1 MSSILVIEDTDDIRE
16 GIVELLEA
24 EEFKVMG
31 AANGKEGIKLA
42 QVQKFDLIICD
53 VMMPEIDGYGVITA
67 LRQNPETAAIPFIFL
82 TAKGT
87 RSDLRQGMNL
97 GADDYLT
104 KPCTNEELLEA
115 ISARLQKA
123 ALQEAK
129 LKQIE
134 EQLEQLE
141 NFDSLTGLPNLSALS
156 GDRGYLQQ
164 AIAKRS
170 RQQRLI
176 PFLLLGLDR
185 MGQMND
191 AIGYENGNL
200 ILKQLSERLKQF
212 NQRIAG
218 VGVVRLNGDEF
229 ALLLS
234 PVSEENVALE
244 MGQSLLKVIAQPLE
258 IDRKSVVIT
267 ATVGLAFY
275 PDAASLEEL
284 RRQAGVAM
292 AQGKQAG
299 GNRCQIYR
307 PPVMGNDVP
316 LDVQLTA
323 DLLRIWE
330 RKDLQLFYQPRIDLR
345 KNKIVGVETV
355 LYWYHPQLGA
365 VPTTKIWSIVEQSG
379 FSEAVNEW
387 MLKNACEQAKVWQ
400 KSRLPLRVGVKLT
413 EQFLNQSNFQETIAK
428 VLQEVAL
435 EPKYLE
441 LEIAA
446 DTIVHAKNANAMA
459 MKLMDCKR
467 LGVQTAIGQ
476 FGIQHSSLD
485 YLGQL
490 SLDVLKMERSLVAS
504 NSPNAVF
511 INAICQLARNLKL
524 TIVVEGVETEAQVS
538 FLKKYK
544 CDEIQQDSAFSAQDL
559 QRLIERR

>member
-141 NFDSLTGLPNLSALS
+141 NFDPLTGLPNLSALS

-164 AIAKRS
+164 AIAKKS

-365 VPTTKIWSIVEQSG
+365 VPTSKIWSIVEQSG

-387 MLKNACEQAKVWQ
+387 MLNNACEQAKIWQ
-400 KSRLPLRVGVKLT
+400 KSRLNLRVGVKLT

-446 DTIVHAKNANAMA
+446 DTIVNAKNANAIA

-559 QRLIERR
+559 QRLIEKR